1 MIALFRFFHCL
12 SFMLSCISAFASHHE
27 QDYLKFDE
35 SFWNRVSSLFTTR
48 PNEPQGS
55 IISYHLA
62 KIEGT
67 RPGATFSSGIMV
79 HRNLVITTAHS
90 VKFKISPG
98 DSAAAK
104 AEKEEFLK
112 DYEDTAF
119 EVHFYDAQGH
129 RFIFE
134 RHAIPQ
140 QFDTRFLYK
149 GYDIAILYNEDDF
162 PHVFS
167 YKITVPPDQSDDADI
182 ELIGYVIEQTTEQT
196 SVDRV
201 MRTRHQVMGT
211 VKFTGNNKIEGNLET
226 YASMSGSSL
235 YQHIDDTWIIFGI
248 HGYGDGDRKK
258 SQREAAPLF
267 RFSLSAQESKSKAEK
282 PAQSCAA
289 RLDYHF
295 LLNRYSLFSKI
306 DLWQQLNVDYQNPP
320 LDRWRPVLFSVQTD
334 GDQPWQEAF
343 IDELRLQMQTA
354 CKEHSIKISDIFSEA
369 FFAFSGKGKDTL
381 EEFKAI
387 SLKDNFTNHAG
398 MEAPLPSVFIEP
410 ISQDMTLQGI
420 EQLQRRYPDTP
431 PIVIALGISSN
442 SEEVHEEI
450 IDNVKIWNF
459 IYHRI
464 SYLHFMQGSLGK
476 NSPLREES
484 YDDYYRKIEDQARLV
499 TELLIQNY
507 LLKYPPAL
515 QKEEPLFMPITT
527 TESISASLKSDL
539 ALSNPLSSAII
550 YS

>member
-1 MIALFRFFHCL
+1 MLVCKAL
-12 SFMLSCISAFASHHE
+12 FASHSYE
-27 QDYLKFDE
+27 QEYFKLDDSLLTKISTLF
-35 SFWNRVSSLFTTR
+35 SSP

-55 IISYHLA
+55 IISYYLS
-62 KIEGT
+62 KK
-67 RPGATFSSGIMV
+67 PGIPLGFSFSSAVVV
-79 HRNLVITTAHS
+79 HQNLVITTAHS

-119 EVHFYDAQGH
+119 EVHFFDSQGNN
-129 RFIFE
+129 RIFK
-134 RHAIPQ
+134 RYATPQ
-140 QFDTRFLYK
+140 QFDNRFLYK

-167 YKITVPPDQSDDADI
+167 YKITVPPDQCDDADI
-182 ELIGYVIEQTTEQT
+182 ELIGYVTEQT

-235 YQHIDDTWIIFGI
+235 HQHIDDTWIIFGI

-442 SEEVHEEI
+442 NEEVHEEI

-464 SYLHFMQGSLGK
+464 SYLHFMQGSLVK